1 MAKSISMAKP
11 VFVSMKKEQQ
21 KIIIGVTGKKG
32 SGKSTVANYLV
43 NHYNFNEYAFANT
56 LKSICMEVF
65 QLQTNQLY
73 GSQQEKERRDEFW
86 NVSPRKIMQEVG
98 TAFREIGN
106 RVPELDRIWVKS
118 LHREIELKDKSL
130 VVISDVR
137 YQDEIDSIIRY
148 KENGWNAIIIK
159 IEREL
164 TELDTHESENQ
175 DLPYDYLI
183 NNNKLRKDLFENID
197 EILKDYR
204 LKKKNL

>member
-1 MAKSISMAKP
+1 
-11 VFVSMKKEQQ
+11 
-21 KIIIGVTGKKG
+21 
-32 SGKSTVANYLV
+32 
-43 NHYNFNEYAFANT
+43 
-56 LKSICMEVF
+56 MEVF

-73 GSQQEKERRDEFW
+73 GSQQDKERIDDFW
-86 NVSPRKIMQEVG
+86 NVSSRKIMQEVG

-118 LHREIELKDKSL
+118 LHREIELKDQSL
-130 VVISDVR
+130 IVISDVR
-137 YQDEIDSIIRY
+137 YQDEIDSITRY
-148 KENGWNAIIIK
+148 KQNGWNAIIIK

-183 NNNKLRKDLFENID
+183 HNNRLRKDLFENID